1 MDYACENYHLLKLR
15 FQISIDTDVS
25 PNIISEFEVV
35 DMIRSNKIDTNIACY
50 FQSSLYENDHL
61 VIPMPETIVC
71 ALAIRNH
78 SLCLAI

>member
-1 MDYACENYHLLKLR
+1 
-15 FQISIDTDVS
+15 
-25 PNIISEFEVV
+25 
-35 DMIRSNKIDTNIACY
+35 MIRSNKIDTNIACY